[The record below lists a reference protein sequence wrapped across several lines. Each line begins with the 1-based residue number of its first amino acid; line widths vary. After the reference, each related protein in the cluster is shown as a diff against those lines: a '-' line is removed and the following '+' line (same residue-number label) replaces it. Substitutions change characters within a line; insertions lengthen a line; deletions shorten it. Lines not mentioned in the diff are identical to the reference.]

1 MDIINICSTSGEE
14 YQEVEKFKIDKLGIK
29 IKINNKENIIK
40 FKNRIKT

>member
-1 MDIINICSTSGEE
+1 
-14 YQEVEKFKIDKLGIK
+14 VEKFKIDKLGIK